1 MFDPMS
7 IGTESAMDSYS
18 SYSKSMTAT
27 ALLLTLVLNTGAP
40 VSMRPLEFKRL
51 PKLAE
56 LAKEEAVDFMKTQ
69 GQIGFINEAKKNGV
83 EVTFEPSSTSPYI
96 ITVES
101 IDQRNRDRADIL
113 ANATKGASLTKVE
126 ITLEQPGADGKMMK
140 ERIKGEAEA
149 GYFGTTEMRNL
160 SGSPEAKYF
169 AIDLV
174 NRDRARAVGKAVYNA
189 VKDRLPG
196 F

>member
-1 MFDPMS
+1 
-7 IGTESAMDSYS
+7 
-18 SYSKSMTAT
+18 MTA
-27 ALLLTLVLNTGAP
+27 AVLLLTFAIKTGSP
-40 VSMRPLEFKRL
+40 VSLRPLEFKRL

-56 LAKEEAVDFMKTQ
+56 LAKEESVEFAKTQ
-69 GQIGFINEAKKNGV
+69 GQIGFANEAKKNGI
-83 EVTFEPSSTSPYI
+83 EVTFDAASTSPYV

-101 IDQRNRDRADIL
+101 IDQRNRDRTDIL

-126 ITLEQPGADGKMMK
+126 ITLQQPGSDGKPMK
-140 ERIKGEAEA
+140 EKIKGEAEA

-189 VKDRLPG
+189 VKGRLPG
-196 F
+196 I

>member
-1 MFDPMS
+1 
-7 IGTESAMDSYS
+7 
-18 SYSKSMTAT
+18 MTVAVF
-27 ALLLTLVLNTGAP
+27 LLTFALKTGSP
-40 VSMRPLEFKRL
+40 VSLRPLEFKRL

-56 LAKEEAVDFMKTQ
+56 LAKEEAVDFTKAQ
-69 GQIGFINEAKKNGV
+69 GQIGFVNEAKKNGA
-83 EVTFEPSSTSPYI
+83 EVTFDAASTSPYV

-113 ANATKGASLTKVE
+113 SNPTKGASLTKVE
-126 ITLEQPGADGKMMK
+126 ITLEQPGLDGKPMK
-140 ERIKGEAEA
+140 EKIQGEAEA

-160 SGSPEAKYF
+160 SGSPEAKYY

-189 VKDRLPG
+189 VKGRLPG
-196 F
+196 L